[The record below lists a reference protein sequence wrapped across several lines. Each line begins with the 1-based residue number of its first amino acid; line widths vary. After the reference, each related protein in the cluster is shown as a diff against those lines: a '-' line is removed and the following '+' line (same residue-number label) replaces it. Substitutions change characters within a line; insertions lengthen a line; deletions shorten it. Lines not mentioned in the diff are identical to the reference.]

1 LAQMKW
7 YWCHHFICPIC
18 NSKLKNHSWLPQ
30 GFMKLNDLQKND
42 WVRDWNWLKIAYA
55 FAGISNWN
63 DGSNEYASML
73 GIESRLNSA
82 ILTRNNRRDIRER
95 P

>member
-63 DGSNEYASML
+63 DGSNPMAAKQVGY
-73 GIESRLNSA
+73 GISIEFHGSGA
-82 ILTRNNRRDIRER
+82 KW
-95 P
+95 